1 MDQVLYTCH
10 RRFLKW
16 NRLDIFKKAWIKL
29 LEIYDDLVGIN
40 WTGQSIDSISIKA
53 PLGGA
58 MTGHNPT
65 YRSKLGRWVV
75 DEPFHTI
82 C

>member
-1 MDQVLYTCH
+1 M
-10 RRFLKW
+10 
-16 NRLDIFKKAWIKL
+16 
-29 LEIYDDLVGIN
+29 EIYDDLVGIN